1 MKKYN
6 PKEVFPELPEIS
18 DEMRLKLHK
27 KYAQRYLFYKKH
39 RTYVDCYCTHCLTR
53 FQLYRTAELNT
64 PVDIE
69 RHDIAETIAH
79 DVGTICPHCHSPVT
93 ARSEGIPRQKLTER
107 YPRIIFLTTNDAV
120 YAVCCEV
127 VCGYGWDKMTIE
139 EMDRDYGGSKLD
151 VWSVIEYK
159 PGSVRATYYNWYFG
173 WNDTQNVVEPYIRES
188 IYAGNTCFKAENPE
202 VLWSTFLRY
211 HMPRKYKA
219 QADATAHEYTG
230 WKPLEYL
237 AYAVKY
243 PAVEMLIK
251 FGGDAIITDII
262 DRGRSHKSV
271 INLEGKTPA
280 EVFRTDGNEAAAI
293 RQAMQSGRVDID
305 TLQCWRRLKANAKR
319 EKRKYKF
326 EDAVALCGLSR
337 NYTETMRL
345 VNSVGLTPKKFLN
358 YIDRQAEQRKDCPIG
373 VMRIYKDYI
382 AECDTLGYDVRDT
395 QICKPS
401 DLYAAHERTTQALQ
415 AVREE
420 QLRQKDA
427 ELMKKY
433 EKIYEKIVKKY
444 EYSDKNYA
452 IIAPKNSLE
461 IVDEGKNLGHC
472 VGGYAPRH
480 MSGALT
486 ILFMRDVKNPYSA
499 LYTIEM
505 QGDRLVQIR
514 ERKNCDPTPN
524 AKKFVDKWLKYVK
537 LPASKKHPK
546 KKKNVA

>member
-1 MKKYN
+1 MKKSN
-6 PKEVFPELPEIS
+6 PKEIFPELPEIP
-18 DEMRLKLHK
+18 DEMRLRLHK
-27 KYAQRYLFYKKH
+27 KYAQRYIFYKKH
-39 RTYVDCYCTHCLTR
+39 STYVDCYCTHCFTR
-53 FQLYRTAELNT
+53 YQLYRTAELNT

-69 RHDIAETIAH
+69 NHNVAETIAH
-79 DVGTICPHCHSPVT
+79 DVETICPCCHSKVI
-93 ARSEGIPRQKLTER
+93 ARAEGIPRRKLTER
-107 YPRIIFLTTNDAV
+107 YPRTLFLTTQDAV

-139 EMDRDYGGSKLD
+139 EMERDYGGARLD
-151 VWSVIEYK
+151 VWCVIEYK
-159 PGSVRATYYNWYFG
+159 PGTARATYYNWYFG
-173 WNDTQNVVEPYIRES
+173 WNDTQEVVEPCIRES
-188 IYAGNTCFKAENPE
+188 IYSGNTYFKAENPE
-202 VLWSTFLRY
+202 VLWGTFLRY

-219 QADATAHEYTG
+219 QADVTAHEYTG
-230 WKPLEYL
+230 HSPLMYL

-251 FGGDAIITDII
+251 FGGDDIISDII
-262 DRGRSHKSV
+262 DRGRAHKSV

-280 EVFRTDGNEAAAI
+280 EVFCADGNEAAAI
-293 RQAMQSGRVDID
+293 RQAMQNGRVDID

-326 EDAVALCGLSR
+326 EDAVALCNLAV
-337 NYTETMRL
+337 NYTEVIKL
-345 VNSVGLTPKKFLN
+345 INQVGLTPKKFLN

-373 VMRIYKDYI
+373 VARVYRDYI
-382 AECDTLGYDVRDT
+382 GECVTLGYDIRDT

-415 AVREE
+415 AIREE
-420 QLRQKDA
+420 QLRQKNA
-427 ELMKKY
+427 EMMKKY
-433 EKIYEKIVKKY
+433 EKIYKKFVKKY
-444 EYSDKNYA
+444 EYSDRDYV
-452 IIAPKNSLE
+452 IIVPKNSLE

-486 ILFMRDVKNPYSA
+486 ILFMRDANNPYSA

-505 QGDRLVQIR
+505 QGNQLVQIR
-514 ERKNCDPTPN
+514 GRKNCDPTPK
-524 AKKFVDKWLKYVK
+524 AKKFVEKWLKYVR

-546 KKKNVA
+546 KKVSAA